1 METEETGKT
10 KNLIKMSVRIRLQ
23 RFGKK
28 GAPFYH
34 IVVADGR
41 APRDGKFIEKLGTY
55 NPMTDPAKIELDVDK
70 AVKWMRNGAQPSD
83 TARSLMSAKGA
94 MLKHHLLRGVD
105 KGAFSMEEAEKRF
118 QAWVSEKE
126 AKIQKQAQEKLSKM
140 EAGKNSRL
148 EEEKK
153 VREAIAAKVA
163 EKKAAAL
170 AAQQAAKQEEAAAA
184 EEAPAAEAEAPAAE
198 APAEA

>member
-1 METEETGKT
+1 MP
-10 KNLIKMSVRIRLQ
+10 VRIRLQ

-28 GAPFYH
+28 AAPFYH

-41 APRDGKFIEKLGTY
+41 APRDGKFIEKIGTY
-55 NPMTDPAKIELDVDK
+55 NPMQNPAQIELDVDK
-70 AVKWMRNGAQPSD
+70 AVKWMRNGAQPTD
-83 TARSLMSAKGA
+83 TARSLLSTKGA

-118 QAWVSEKE
+118 QAWVADKESKLQKIADESKSKKE
-126 AKIQKQAQEKLSKM
+126 A
-140 EAGKNSRL
+140 GRTSRL

-153 VREAIAAKVA
+153 IRESIAAKVA

-170 AAQQAAKQEEAAAA
+170 AAQQAAQAEAAEPAA
-184 EEAPAAEAEAPAAE
+184 EEAAVAEEPAAE

>member
-1 METEETGKT
+1 MP
-10 KNLIKMSVRIRLQ
+10 VRIRLQ

-55 NPMTDPAKIELDVDK
+55 NPMKNPAIIELDVDK
-70 AVKWMRNGAQPSD
+70 AVDWMRKGAQPSD
-83 TARSLMSAKGA
+83 TVRSLMSAKGA

-105 KGAFSMEEAEKRF
+105 KGAFSLEEAEKRF
-118 QAWVSEKE
+118 QAWIAEKE
-126 AKIQKQAQEKLSKM
+126 AKIQKAAAEAASKND
-140 EAGKNSRL
+140 AGRKTRL

-170 AAQQAAKQEEAAAA
+170 AAKQAEEAAAA
-184 EEAPAAEAEAPAAE
+184 AAEAPAAE
-198 APAEA
+198 APAEAPAEA

>member
-1 METEETGKT
+1 MP
-10 KNLIKMSVRIRLQ
+10 VRIRLQ

-41 APRDGKFIEKLGTY
+41 APRDGRFIEKIGTY
-55 NPMTDPAKIELDVDK
+55 NPMTNPAQIELNVDK
-70 AVKWMRNGAQPSD
+70 AVQWLRNGAQPTD

-94 MLKHHLLRGVD
+94 MLKHHLMRGVD
-105 KGAFSMEEAEKRF
+105 KGAFSAEEAEKRF

-126 AKIQKQAQEKLSKM
+126 AKMQKSLDSMKSEL
-140 EAGKNSRL
+140 AGKAAARL

-153 VREAIAAKVA
+153 VKEAIAAKVA

-170 AAQQAAKQEEAAAA
+170 AAQQAAAAEQAAAETAA
-184 EEAPAAEAEAPAAE
+184 EEAPAADAAAE

>member
-1 METEETGKT
+1 
-10 KNLIKMSVRIRLQ
+10 MSVRIRLQ

-55 NPMTDPAKIELDVDK
+55 NPMTEPAKIELDVDK
-70 AVKWMRNGAQPSD
+70 AVKWLRNGAQPTD
-83 TARSLMSAKGA
+83 TARNLMSVKGA

-105 KGAFSMEEAEKRF
+105 KGAFSVEEAEKRF
-118 QAWVSEKE
+118 QAWVAEKE
-126 AKIQKQAQEKLSKM
+126 AKINKANQERLNKL
-140 EAGKNSRL
+140 EAGRNSRI

-170 AAQQAAKQEEAAAA
+170 AAQQAAQAEAAAPA
-184 EEAPAAEAEAPAAE
+184 EEAPAAEPEAAE

>member
-1 METEETGKT
+1 
-10 KNLIKMSVRIRLQ
+10 MSVRIRLQ

-55 NPMTDPAKIELDVDK
+55 NPMTEPAKIELDVDK
-70 AVKWMRNGAQPSD
+70 AVQWLRNGAEPSD
-83 TARSLMSAKGA
+83 TARSLMSVKGA

-105 KGAFSMEEAEKRF
+105 KGAFSAEEAEKRF

-170 AAQQAAKQEEAAAA
+170 AAQAAKQQEAAAA

>member
-1 METEETGKT
+1 MP
-10 KNLIKMSVRIRLQ
+10 LRIRLQ

-41 APRDGKFIEKLGTY
+41 APRDGKFVEKIGTY
-55 NPMTDPAKIELDVDK
+55 DPMKHPAVINLDVDK
-70 AVKWMRNGAQPSD
+70 AVDWMRKGAQPSD

-105 KGAFSMEEAEKRF
+105 KGAFSVEEAEKRF
-118 QAWVSEKE
+118 QAWITDKE
-126 AKIQKQAQEKLSKM
+126 AKIQKIAQEKADKAVANRKSRM
-140 EAGKNSRL
+140 EA
-148 EEEKK
+148 EAK
-153 VREAIAAKVA
+153 VRETIAGKVA
-163 EKKAAAL
+163 EKRAAA
-170 AAQQAAKQEEAAAA
+170 AAKQAEEAAAAQAAQTPAA
-184 EEAPAAEAEAPAAE
+184 EEAPAAETAEATE

>member
-1 METEETGKT
+1 MP
-10 KNLIKMSVRIRLQ
+10 VRIRLQ

-41 APRDGKFIEKLGTY
+41 APRDGKFIEKIGTY
-55 NPMTDPAKIELDVDK
+55 NPMRNPAEINLDVDK
-70 AVKWMRNGAQPSD
+70 AVKWMRNGAQPTD

-105 KGAFSMEEAEKRF
+105 KGAFSLEEAERRF

-126 AKIQKQAQEKLSKM
+126 AKREKIVAGLNSDKASKV
-140 EAGKNSRL
+140 AARL

-153 VREAIAAKVA
+153 VKEAIAAKVA
-163 EKKAAAL
+163 EKKAAAV
-170 AAQQAAKQEEAAAA
+170 AAAAAAAEANA
-184 EEAPAAEAEAPAAE
+184 EEAPAAEAAAE
-198 APAEA
+198 TPAEA

>member
-1 METEETGKT
+1 
-10 KNLIKMSVRIRLQ
+10 MSVRIRLQ

-70 AVKWMRNGAQPSD
+70 AVQWLRNGAQPTD
-83 TARSLMSAKGA
+83 TARNLMSVKGA

-105 KGAFSMEEAEKRF
+105 KGAFSVEEAEKRF

-126 AKIQKQAQEKLSKM
+126 DKIRKAAQEKLNKL

-170 AAQQAAKQEEAAAA
+170 AARQAAQAEAEAAPAS
-184 EEAPAAEAEAPAAE
+184 EEAPAVEAEAAPE

>member
-1 METEETGKT
+1 MP
-10 KNLIKMSVRIRLQ
+10 VRIRLQ

-41 APRDGKFIEKLGTY
+41 APRDGKFIEKIGTY
-55 NPMTDPAKIELDVDK
+55 NPMCNPAEINLDVDK

-105 KGAFSMEEAEKRF
+105 KGAFSLEEAERRF

-126 AKIQKQAQEKLSKM
+126 AKREKIVAGLKNDKASKV
-140 EAGKNSRL
+140 AARL

-153 VREAIAAKVA
+153 VKESIAAKVA
-163 EKKAAAL
+163 EKKAAAV
-170 AAQQAAKQEEAAAA
+170 AAAAAAAAEANA
-184 EEAPAAEAEAPAAE
+184 EEAPAAEAAAE
-198 APAEA
+198 TPAEA

>member
-1 METEETGKT
+1 MTE
-10 KNLIKMSVRIRLQ
+10 
-23 RFGKK
+23 
-28 GAPFYH
+28 
-34 IVVADGR
+34 
-41 APRDGKFIEKLGTY
+41 
-55 NPMTDPAKIELDVDK
+55 PAKIELDVDK
-70 AVKWMRNGAQPSD
+70 AVKWLRNGAQPTD
-83 TARSLMSAKGA
+83 TARNLMSVKGA

-105 KGAFSMEEAEKRF
+105 KGAFSVEEAEKRF

-126 AKIQKQAQEKLSKM
+126 AKINKANQERLSKL
-140 EAGKNSRL
+140 EAGRNSRL

-170 AAQQAAKQEEAAAA
+170 AAQQAAQAEAAAPA
-184 EEAPAAEAEAPAAE
+184 EEAPAAEPEAAE

>member
-1 METEETGKT
+1 
-10 KNLIKMSVRIRLQ
+10 MSVRIRLQ

-55 NPMTDPAKIELDVDK
+55 NPMTEPAKIELDVDK
-70 AVKWMRNGAQPSD
+70 AVKWLRNGAQPTD
-83 TARSLMSAKGA
+83 TARNLMSVKGA

-105 KGAFSMEEAEKRF
+105 KGAFSVEEAEKRF

-126 AKIQKQAQEKLSKM
+126 AKINKANQERLNKL
-140 EAGKNSRL
+140 EAGRNSRL

-170 AAQQAAKQEEAAAA
+170 AAQQAAQAEAAAPA
-184 EEAPAAEAEAPAAE
+184 EEAPAAEPEAAAE

>member
-1 METEETGKT
+1 MTE
-10 KNLIKMSVRIRLQ
+10 
-23 RFGKK
+23 
-28 GAPFYH
+28 
-34 IVVADGR
+34 
-41 APRDGKFIEKLGTY
+41 
-55 NPMTDPAKIELDVDK
+55 PAKIELDVDK
-70 AVKWMRNGAQPSD
+70 AVKWLRNGAQPTD
-83 TARSLMSAKGA
+83 TARNLMSVKGA

-105 KGAFSMEEAEKRF
+105 KGAFSVEEAEKRF

-126 AKIQKQAQEKLSKM
+126 AKINKANQERLNKL
-140 EAGKNSRL
+140 EAGRNSRL

-170 AAQQAAKQEEAAAA
+170 AAQQAAQAEAAAPA
-184 EEAPAAEAEAPAAE
+184 EEAPAAEPEAAAE

>member
-1 METEETGKT
+1 MP
-10 KNLIKMSVRIRLQ
+10 VRIRLQ

-41 APRDGKFIEKLGTY
+41 APRDGKFIEKIGTY
-55 NPMTDPAKIELDVDK
+55 NPMCNPAEINLDVDK
-70 AVKWMRNGAQPSD
+70 AVKWMRNGAQPTD

-126 AKIQKQAQEKLSKM
+126 AKREQAVAGLKNEKAAKAAARM
-140 EAGKNSRL
+140 

-153 VREAIAAKVA
+153 VKDAIAAKVA
-163 EKKAAAL
+163 EKKAAAM
-170 AAQQAAKQEEAAAA
+170 AAAAEAAAEQAAPAA
-184 EEAPAAEAEAPAAE
+184 EEAPAEA
-198 APAEA
+198 

>member
-1 METEETGKT
+1 
-10 KNLIKMSVRIRLQ
+10 MSVRIRLQ

-55 NPMTDPAKIELDVDK
+55 NPMTEPAKIELDVDK
-70 AVKWMRNGAQPSD
+70 AVQWLRNGAQPTD
-83 TARSLMSAKGA
+83 TARNLMSVKGA

-105 KGAFSMEEAEKRF
+105 KGAFSVEEAEKRF
-118 QAWVSEKE
+118 QAWVAEKE
-126 AKIQKQAQEKLSKM
+126 EKINKANQERLSKM
-140 EAGKNSRL
+140 EAGRNSRL

-170 AAQQAAKQEEAAAA
+170 AAQQAAQAEAAAPA
-184 EEAPAAEAEAPAAE
+184 EEAPAAEPEAAAE

>member
-1 METEETGKT
+1 
-10 KNLIKMSVRIRLQ
+10 MSVRIRLQ

-55 NPMTDPAKIELDVDK
+55 NPMTEPAKIELDVDK
-70 AVKWMRNGAQPSD
+70 AVKWLRNGAQPTD
-83 TARSLMSAKGA
+83 TARNLMSVKGA

-105 KGAFSMEEAEKRF
+105 KGAFSVEEAEKRF

-126 AKIQKQAQEKLSKM
+126 AKINKANQERLSKL
-140 EAGKNSRL
+140 EAGRNSRL

-170 AAQQAAKQEEAAAA
+170 AAQQAAQAEAAAPA
-184 EEAPAAEAEAPAAE
+184 EEAPAAEPEAAE

>member
-1 METEETGKT
+1 MTE
-10 KNLIKMSVRIRLQ
+10 
-23 RFGKK
+23 
-28 GAPFYH
+28 
-34 IVVADGR
+34 
-41 APRDGKFIEKLGTY
+41 
-55 NPMTDPAKIELDVDK
+55 PAKIELDVDK
-70 AVKWMRNGAQPSD
+70 AVKWLRNGAQPTD
-83 TARSLMSAKGA
+83 TARNLMSVKGA

-105 KGAFSMEEAEKRF
+105 KGAFSVEEAEKRF

-126 AKIQKQAQEKLSKM
+126 AKINKANQERLSKL
-140 EAGKNSRL
+140 EAGRNSRL

-170 AAQQAAKQEEAAAA
+170 AAQQAAQAEAAAPA
-184 EEAPAAEAEAPAAE
+184 EEAPAAEPEAATE